1 MDIETSRIENP
12 ERHSSICGQIIFNKA
27 AKIIHWRCVSFQQMA
42 LGEMDTTCK
51 IMKLDLAL
59 HHGRKSKIDKKLNL
73 KA

>member
-12 ERHSSICGQIIFNKA
+12 ERNFSICGQIIFNKA
-27 AKIIHWRCVSFQQMA
+27 AKIIHWRCVSLQQMT

-51 IMKLDLAL
+51 IMKLDLTL